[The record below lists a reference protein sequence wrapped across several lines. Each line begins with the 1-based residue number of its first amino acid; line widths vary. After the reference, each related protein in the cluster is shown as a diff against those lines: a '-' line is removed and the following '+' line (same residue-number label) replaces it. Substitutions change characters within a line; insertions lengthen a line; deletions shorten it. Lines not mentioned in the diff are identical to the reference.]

1 VFYARPYLYMSMVH
15 PERQDPVT
23 TFVVLPCDKEAP
35 YHVSEKM
42 SRRLVSSI
50 MEPIIAATTT
60 QDIPGLP
67 FGPKASSLGWGI

>member
-1 VFYARPYLYMSMVH
+1 MVH